1 MVENNVER
9 VSEFVIEQNE
19 QGEQEDVVINCISEL
34 LKIMT
39 VAKKKGGI
47 TAQEGDLLITVNSDK
62 VGIYRAIETEDEIIG
77 GKIFE
82 MRVCTPEE
90 MFEEVK

>member
-47 TAQEGDLLITVNSDK
+47 VAYTGDLFMTVKGDNI
-62 VGIYRAIETEDEIIG
+62 GIYRAIETEDEIVG